1 MKIGIR
7 PGNNGGVLDHR
18 VYRAA
23 FLPALVAV
31 FVLAFSLSDV
41 PRAQT
46 TRLAPLAFDSAR
58 ATATV
63 GDLAE
68 RFPRRRPG
76 STDDSRLADVVAE
89 RFEATGFAPA
99 DGVERRGF
107 TADTIDGDAALET
120 VAATREGLSRR
131 ALLVIA
137 HRDAPGVGAA
147 AELSGTAVLLELA
160 RLFADRDLAK
170 TVVLASVS
178 GGSGGFA
185 GAREAAR
192 AVEGPVDGVI
202 VLGDLASDNRRR
214 PLVVPWGT
222 GSDPAPLGLS
232 RTVAAAVR
240 AEAGVNPGEP
250 GALAQMIRR
259 AVPLALSE
267 QGAVSREG
275 LPAVLISASSER
287 RPDPAAEVLPA
298 QVEAFGRATLR
309 ALYAALEAESF
320 DRGDG
325 VVAFKRLVPT
335 WAIRLLVLALLA
347 PALLT
352 AFDGF
357 FRARRRGAPI
367 GAWALWT
374 LAFGLPVAA
383 AWLWARLLHFTNAV
397 SALGAPTAG
406 GDLRLGT
413 AGWVGMASTLLVA
426 AAVGYAV
433 ARRSPRGPQLAAG
446 APAAAAG
453 LMLSALVLAVWLLNP
468 YAAAVLLPATHAWLL
483 APAPDRTLWRGMG
496 VAAIAVGLLGPL
508 IVVAYYVNAWQL
520 GPVEGLWTTFNL
532 VAGGVLG
539 IGAAVTA
546 AGFFAA
552 LCATIAILRARRTLA
567 DSAPAADERLMTR
580 GPRSYAGPGSLG
592 GTESALRR

>member
-1 MKIGIR
+1 M
-7 PGNNGGVLDHR
+7 LDHR

-46 TRLAPLAFDSAR
+46 TRLAPLAFDAAR
-58 ATATV
+58 AFATV

-76 STDDSRLADVVAE
+76 SGGDADLADVVAQ
-89 RFEATGFAPA
+89 RFEATGFASGG
-99 DGVERRGF
+99 GVERRAF
-107 TADTIDGDAALET
+107 TAPTIDGDAALET
-120 VAATREGLSRR
+120 VSATREGLSRR

-170 TVVLASVS
+170 SVVLASVS

-192 AVEGPVDGVI
+192 AVAATGGPVDGVI
-202 VLGDLASDNRRR
+202 VLGDLATDNRRR

-222 GSDPAPLGLS
+222 RADPAALGLT
-232 RTVAAAVR
+232 RTVEAAVR
-240 AEAGVNPGEP
+240 AETGADPGEP
-250 GALAQMIRR
+250 GALAQLIRR
-259 AVPLALSE
+259 AVPLTLSE
-267 QGAVSREG
+267 QGAVNREG

-287 RPDPAAEVLPA
+287 RPDADAEVSLA
-298 QVEAFGRATLR
+298 GVEAYGRATLR
-309 ALYAALEAESF
+309 ALYAALEVDGFAA
-320 DRGDG
+320 GDG
-325 VVAFKRLVPT
+325 IVVFKRLVPT

-352 AFDGF
+352 ALDGF
-357 FRARRRGAPI
+357 FRARRRGAPM
-367 GAWALWT
+367 GTWALWA
-374 LAFGLPVAA
+374 LALGLPVLA
-383 AWLWARLLHFTNAV
+383 AWLWARLLDLSGVVT
-397 SALGAPTAG
+397 ALNAPTANG
-406 GDLRLGT
+406 ALPLEG
-413 AGWVGMASTLLVA
+413 AGVAALASTALVA
-426 AAVGYAV
+426 AGVAYAV
-433 ARRSPRGPQLAAG
+433 IRRAPRGPQLAAG
-446 APAAAAG
+446 PPAAAAG
-453 LMLSALVLAVWLLNP
+453 LALCLLTLGVWLWNP
-468 YAAAVLLPATHAWLL
+468 YAAAVLLGATHAWLL
-483 APAPDRTLWRGMG
+483 ASAADRRLWRGTG
-496 VAAIAVGLLGPL
+496 AVAVAAGLAAPL
-508 IVVAYYVNAWQL
+508 LVVVYYAQAWQL
-520 GPVEGLWTTFNL
+520 GPVEGLWNAFNL

-539 IGAAVTA
+539 VGAAVTV
-546 AGFFAA
+546 AGLFAG
-552 LCATIAILRARRTLA
+552 LCATVSIVRARRALS
-567 DSAPAADERLMTR
+567 DSAPPADDRLVTR